1 MRTKCLLLVVS
12 LGLLVAG
19 SAVADP
25 VTVHFTG
32 LSENFGFGYNLSPY
46 SGTIDGDP
54 FALYCVDFANHVFVG
69 QVWQAN
75 LTQLSSG
82 DLSHTRYGSLPN
94 ALELYSEAAWLTTQF
109 EHASDPAN
117 IQATIWQLFLPWAPS
132 PSPGSNWLS
141 LAQAAVHSPEFD
153 PSIFAI
159 VTNLNVRATG
169 QVQEFM
175 IDPPSQVPE
184 PASILLLGTVLISL
198 SLFVR
203 RRASAKQLQSRPPAR
218 GATGGLS

>member
-1 MRTKCLLLVVS
+1 

-25 VTVHFTG
+25 VTVQFTG
-32 LSENFGFGYNLSPY
+32 MSGNFGFGYNLSPY

-54 FALYCVDFANHVFVG
+54 FTLYCVDFANHVVLG
-69 QVWQAN
+69 QTWQAN
-75 LTQLSSG
+75 LTPLNSG
-82 DLSHTRYGSLPN
+82 DLSKTRYGSLPN

-109 EHASDPAN
+109 ENASDPAN
-117 IQATIWQLFLPWAPS
+117 IQATIWQLFVPWAPS

-141 LAQAAVHSPEFD
+141 LAQAAVHAPEFD

-184 PASILLLGTVLISL
+184 PASMLLLGTVLISL
-198 SLFVR
+198 SLFMR
-203 RRASAKQLQSRPPAR
+203 RRASAKQLHSAPPTSDAS
-218 GATGGLS
+218 GSLSK